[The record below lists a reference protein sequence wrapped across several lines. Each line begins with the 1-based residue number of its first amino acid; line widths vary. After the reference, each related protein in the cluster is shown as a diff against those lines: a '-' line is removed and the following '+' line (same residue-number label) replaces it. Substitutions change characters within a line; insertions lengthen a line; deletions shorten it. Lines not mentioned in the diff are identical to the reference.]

1 MRSPERAPFPTGHER
16 APASGL
22 SAPAALAPVAP
33 LALAP
38 PALAPPTLA
47 PLATVAPPS
56 VLAALASLAA
66 LAVLAVLSGCA
77 STPAP
82 VDAAGL
88 IARAEA
94 TLGSSAMTTLTYR
107 GRGTRVAVGQAY
119 KPDAPP
125 QVLQMRAHSR
135 AMHFDE
141 RAYREEFI
149 RSPAAATPAEA
160 GAASPQAGETRG
172 VVLARQAFSWDV
184 VGVAVAPAQTSWVS
198 RMHDLWL
205 STPQGAL
212 KAASRH
218 GATAGRHWAGLRRMD
233 TLSFTVPGQFSAT
246 LLLERDGRVAR
257 IDSVLPD
264 PLRGDIAV
272 RTDFIDYRQRGKLLF
287 PQQIMQHQDGV
298 RVLDVQVGSV
308 VLDANVEITVP
319 ENVRTSGNAPAVELL
334 ADRVWLLAGG
344 THHSVLIEQATQLV
358 LVEAPLD
365 DERGR
370 ALLGAARRLADA
382 KPLGV
387 VVSTQHHLDHVGGLR
402 VMAAEGATLLIG
414 APAKSWLEASFRRP
428 LTQRPDPLGERAE
441 PPRVQ
446 AVAERWVF
454 DDAERPVEVHVVRD
468 SPHAAGML
476 MVWLPQQQLLIQADA
491 WTPGPSG
498 ADPPPQP
505 EPDLVNLLDNLQ
517 RLGIKPLRV
526 VSLHGR
532 VMPAAEMYRQA
543 ARPAPP

>member
-1 MRSPERAPFPTGHER
+1 MASRERTPHR
-16 APASGL
+16 ARHGRAAEAGL
-22 SAPAALAPVAP
+22 PV
-33 LALAP
+33 LALA
-38 PALAPPTLA
+38 ATLA
-47 PLATVAPPS
+47 A
-56 VLAALASLAA
+56 
-66 LAVLAVLSGCA
+66 LAVLSGCA
-77 STPAP
+77 STPTP

-94 TLGSSAMTTLTYR
+94 ALGSSTMSTLSYR
-107 GRGTRVAVGQAY
+107 GRGSSVAVGQTHE
-119 KPDAPP
+119 PDAPP
-125 QVLQMRAHSR
+125 QVLQMRVHSR

-149 RSPAAATPAEA
+149 RSPAAAAPDEA
-160 GAASPQAGETRG
+160 GNASPEAGETRG

-198 RMHDLWL
+198 RMHDMWL

-212 KAASRH
+212 KAAGRH
-218 GATAGRHWAGLRRMD
+218 GAKAGRRWAGLRPMD
-233 TLSFTVPGQFSAT
+233 TLSFEVPGQFSAT
-246 LLLERDGRVAR
+246 LMLERDGRVAR

-264 PLRGDIAV
+264 PLRGDVTV

-287 PQQIMQHQDGV
+287 PQQIVQHQDGV

-308 VLDANVEITVP
+308 ALDGSVEITVP
-319 ENVRTSGNAPAVELL
+319 DNVRTSGNAPVVELL

-387 VVSTQHHLDHVGGLR
+387 VVSTHHHLDHVGGLR
-402 VMAAEGATLLIG
+402 VMAAEGATLFSG
-414 APAKSWLEASFRRP
+414 AAAKSWLEASLRRP

-441 PPRVQ
+441 PPKVQ
-446 AVAERWVF
+446 AVAERRVF
-454 DDAERPVEVHVVRD
+454 DDAERTVEVHVLRD

-491 WTPGPSG
+491 WTPGLPG
-498 ADPPPQP
+498 ADPPTQP
-505 EPDLVNLLDNLQ
+505 EPDLINLLDNLQ

-526 VSLHGR
+526 VPLHGR
-532 VMPAAEMYRQA
+532 VVPAAEMYRQA
-543 ARPAPP
+543 GRPAPP